1 MPRRDRGSLG
11 RTRTVSV
18 VKAREAG
25 YSGTAPM
32 RPRFFYAL
40 PQRTDPF
47 GGRPPE
53 DAGIIH
59 EALTS
64 PPVDMLRSQSHT
76 CTCTLS
82 SVAGFVRRR
91 VPLCGNLIPNRSL
104 PYMNIKGCGH
114 SFLPSGETNDSRTAP
129 LYHLAAYGDISGRK
143 KRECAASACSCKG
156 LQTEKP
162 LPSRSLT
169 ESPNHTD
176 YKSRPD
182 SFMAG
187 GISRKAVAGQR
198 SRAQRICPLFSPV
211 NRIPLRHFVQFF
223 HNHFRL
229 VVRPERPGDIHV
241 ATGLVFVL
249 PGVPCLF
256 QR

>member
-1 MPRRDRGSLG
+1 
-11 RTRTVSV
+11 
-18 VKAREAG
+18 
-25 YSGTAPM
+25 
-32 RPRFFYAL
+32 
-40 PQRTDPF
+40 
-47 GGRPPE
+47 
-53 DAGIIH
+53 
-59 EALTS
+59 
-64 PPVDMLRSQSHT
+64 MLRFQSHT
-76 CTCTLS
+76 CRLS

-91 VPLCGNLIPNRSL
+91 VPLHVPHSGGRPGCAVHSVFDRRACRSCL
-104 PYMNIKGCGH
+104 LVDINIKGCGH
-114 SFLPSGETNDSRTAP
+114 SFLPSDETNNSRTAP
-129 LYHLAAYGDISGRK
+129 LYPISARPT
-143 KRECAASACSCKG
+143 RECAASACSCKG

-176 YKSRPD
+176 YKLRPD

-187 GISRKAVAGQR
+187 GASRTTKRVLQYTER
-198 SRAQRICPLFSPV
+198 KRPLFSL
-211 NRIPLRHFVQFF
+211 LRHFVQFF

>member
-1 MPRRDRGSLG
+1 
-11 RTRTVSV
+11 
-18 VKAREAG
+18 
-25 YSGTAPM
+25 
-32 RPRFFYAL
+32 
-40 PQRTDPF
+40 
-47 GGRPPE
+47 
-53 DAGIIH
+53 
-59 EALTS
+59 
-64 PPVDMLRSQSHT
+64 MLRFQSHT
-76 CTCTLS
+76 CRLLFSLS

-104 PYMNIKGCGH
+104 PYINIEGCGH
-114 SFLPSGETNDSRTAP
+114 SFLPSGETNNSRTAP
-129 LYHLAAYGDISGRK
+129 LYPVSARPT
-143 KRECAASACSCKG
+143 RECAASACSCKG

>member
-1 MPRRDRGSLG
+1 
-11 RTRTVSV
+11 
-18 VKAREAG
+18 
-25 YSGTAPM
+25 
-32 RPRFFYAL
+32 
-40 PQRTDPF
+40 
-47 GGRPPE
+47 
-53 DAGIIH
+53 
-59 EALTS
+59 
-64 PPVDMLRSQSHT
+64 MLRSQSHT

-91 VPLCGNLIPNRSL
+91 DWRCECVNASVSADHPSQSYL
-104 PYMNIKGCGH
+104 IKGCGH
-114 SFLPSGETNDSRTAP
+114 SFLPSGGTNNSRTAP

>member
-1 MPRRDRGSLG
+1 
-11 RTRTVSV
+11 
-18 VKAREAG
+18 
-25 YSGTAPM
+25 
-32 RPRFFYAL
+32 
-40 PQRTDPF
+40 
-47 GGRPPE
+47 
-53 DAGIIH
+53 
-59 EALTS
+59 
-64 PPVDMLRSQSHT
+64 MLRFQSHT
-76 CTCTLS
+76 CRLLFSLS

-114 SFLPSGETNDSRTAP
+114 SFLPSGGTNNSRTAP
-129 LYHLAAYGDISGRK
+129 LYPVSARPT
-143 KRECAASACSCKG
+143 RECAASACSCKG

-169 ESPNHTD
+169 EFPNHTN
-176 YKSRPD
+176 YKLRPD

-187 GISRKAVAGQR
+187 GASRTTKRVLQYTER
-198 SRAQRICPLFSPV
+198 KRPLFSL
-211 NRIPLRHFVQFF
+211 LRHFVQFF

-249 PGVPCLF
+249 PGVPCLPPQQLSHSRTGRHPGSPEPTGTVKGGESGVSPVLF
-256 QR
+256 PLIKFGRKEINFRLVPFL